1 MKHVIIGTAGH
12 VDHGKTTLIQA
23 LTGIN
28 PDRLKEEQVRGMTI
42 DIGFAPLTLPD
53 GTTVSIVDVPGH
65 ERFLKN
71 MLAGATGVDVVL
83 LVVAADESVM
93 PQTVEHLNILR
104 FLDVREGVVAIT
116 KSDLVDEQW
125 LQTVQ
130 EDIREHLKNTFLA
143 QAPIIAVSATTGKG
157 LEKLRHALL
166 SAVSR
171 ARTKDTAL
179 PYRLPID
186 RVFTVQGFGTV
197 VTGTLVSGTI
207 RVGDPVEILPQKL
220 TSRVRGLQIHG
231 VKVEQ
236 AEAGSRVA
244 VNLAGIA
251 PEQLERGA
259 QISAPGV
266 LTPTN
271 RIDAVLQMLRE
282 APKPIRSYN
291 RVRLYIGT
299 DEIIGRLV
307 VLSDSKQV
315 LPGDQSYIQF
325 RAERPFVCARGDR
338 FVIRSYSPMYLLGG
352 GTVLDPNAPLHR
364 KVTPQ
369 LLQSLRAR
377 EKGRIEDILESI
389 LLAAPHGLSRKE
401 LAAKLWVGEDKIASL
416 LLQTPEKATY
426 LQEDYVIH
434 RACLQALT
442 ERLQHLLHTYHQ
454 RYPLRAGMPKEEL
467 KTALGL
473 SSDGRAL
480 NYLLTYWTSQGI
492 VKSSAGIVR
501 LSDFVVQ
508 LNPNQERLLQ
518 RIEKF
523 YTECDLLIPS
533 IEEVSRAVKA
543 PPDAITTLLRIG
555 VEQGRFVRVAEGLYY
570 TQSTLQKLKATVK
583 AYIHQHGSIT
593 VAKLRDITQT
603 NRKAC
608 LIALEY
614 LDTCGFTRRINET
627 ERILVGDTSAE

>member
-23 LTGIN
+23 LTGVN
-28 PDRLKEEQVRGMTI
+28 PDRLKEEQARGMTI

-104 FLDVREGVVAIT
+104 FLDVRQGVVAVT
-116 KSDLVDEQW
+116 KSDLVDEAWMQA
-125 LQTVQ
+125 VQ
-130 EDIREHLKNTFLA
+130 EDIREHLKDTFLA
-143 QAPIIAVSATTGKG
+143 QAPIIPVSAITGKG

-171 ARTKDTAL
+171 ARARNTAL

-207 RVGDPVEILPQKL
+207 QVGDPVEILPQKL
-220 TSRVRGLQIHG
+220 ISRVRGLQIHG
-231 VKVEQ
+231 VKVDR

-244 VNLAGIA
+244 VNLAGIS

-266 LTPTN
+266 LVPTV
-271 RIDAVLQMLRE
+271 RMDAVLQILGE
-282 APKPIRSYN
+282 APKPVRTHD
-291 RVRLYIGT
+291 RVRLYVGT
-299 DEIIGRLV
+299 DEVIGRLV
-307 VLSDSKQV
+307 VLNDSKQIP
-315 LPGDQSYIQF
+315 PGDQGYIQF
-325 RAERPFVCARGDR
+325 RAEKPFVCARGDR
-338 FVIRSYSPMYLLGG
+338 FVIRSYSPMQLLGG
-352 GTVLDPNAPLHR
+352 GMVLDPNAPLHR

-369 LLQSLRAR
+369 LLQALQAR
-377 EKGRIEDILESI
+377 EKGRVEDMLESV
-389 LLAAPHGLSRKE
+389 LLAAPHGLSRRE
-401 LAAKLWVGEDKIASL
+401 LATKLSVEEDKLEA
-416 LLQTPEKATY
+416 LLQQAQEKVIH
-426 LQEDYVIH
+426 LQESYVIH
-434 RACLQALT
+434 TTCLQALT
-442 ERLQHLLHTYHQ
+442 ERLQHLLQTYHQ

-473 SSDGRAL
+473 PPDGKAL
-480 NYLLTYWTSQGI
+480 NHLLAYWTSREI
-492 VKSSAGIVR
+492 VKSAAGIVR
-501 LSDFVVQ
+501 LSNFVVQ
-508 LNPNQERLLQ
+508 LNPHQERLLQ

-523 YTECDLLIPS
+523 YTECDLIIPS

-543 PPDAITTLLRIG
+543 PPDAIATLLRIG
-555 VEQGRFVRVAEGLYY
+555 LEQGRFVRVAEGLYY
-570 TQSTLQKLKATVK
+570 TQNTLNRLKATVRN
-583 AYIHQHGSIT
+583 YIQQHGSIT

-614 LDTCGFTRRINET
+614 LDACGFTRRINDT
-627 ERILVGDTSAE
+627 ERILVNASAEE